1 MKNIPEKIY
10 LQVHGDAWDE
20 NMTDF
25 NELVGVTWCKDR
37 INDDDLEYV
46 YQPKKQKTSK
56 ILKNETNY
64 K

>member
-46 YQPKKQKTSK
+46 LNGGLLSRK
-56 ILKNETNY
+56 IKS
-64 K
+64 